1 MLDFLNPFN
10 DIAKDIFRQQP
21 IVIVLFLIFMA
32 MVIIFYAL
40 KIAGKQNSEDHK
52 EKGLLINL
60 VKDSNQMFGALR
72 EAIDGLR
79 ISQEKRND
87 AFVESLQ
94 EQKAT
99 NQNLTALNQAL
110 ANNHSDFVDTI
121 TVVLK
126 NQVTGRLDKVEGRV
140 DEIYDIVAAK
150 SDCNDLVLEKIGS
163 LSNDVISLK
172 EYFVNREVK
181 RLEDM

>member
-1 MLDFLNPFN
+1 MFDFLNPFN

-40 KIAGKQNSEDHK
+40 KISGKQNSEDHT
-52 EKGLLINL
+52 EKSLLIDL
-60 VKDSNQMFGALR
+60 VKDSNHMFGALR

-79 ISQEKRND
+79 MSQEKRND
-87 AFVESLQ
+87 ALVESLK
-94 EQKAT
+94 EQKTT
-99 NQNLTALNQAL
+99 NLNLTALNQAL

-121 TVVLK
+121 TVVLR

-140 DEIYDIVAAK
+140 DEIYNIITTK
-150 SDCNDLVLEKIGS
+150 PDCNDLVLEKIS
-163 LSNDVISLK
+163 NLSSDVVSLK
-172 EYFVNREVK
+172 EYFINREVK